1 MISVEENRIDVNEE
15 EKNSF
20 GKKEKKKLAFNCG
33 AFVLM
38 IIIGIVIANF
48 HGFTQQQEKNDKVDF
63 SGVTKICELSTLK
76 CYYHNVAELK
86 KDPDGIYKYGW
97 FKYGYKKLWME
108 YTGTIEVGIDVDQV
122 EVNEPDEN
130 NIVYVYVPD
139 ARITTVSADADSM
152 SEPISEA
159 GKFTKI
165 TSEDQSQA
173 FKQAQSDMQEKAEA
187 DDSILNRAKSNAKKL
202 IEQYIINVG
211 EQIGEQY
218 TVEWLNEPSNSKVE
232 AEETTEGEAE

>member
-20 GKKEKKKLAFNCG
+20 GKREKKKLAFNCG

-48 HGFTQQQEKNDKVDF
+48 HGFPEKQGENDKVDF
-63 SGVTKICELSTLK
+63 SGVTKICELSTLR

-97 FKYGYKKLWME
+97 FQYGYKKLFME

-122 EVNEPDEN
+122 EVHEPDEKN
-130 NIVYVYVPD
+130 VVYVYVPD
-139 ARITTVSADADSM
+139 ARITTVSADEESM
-152 SEPISEA
+152 SKPISDT
-159 GKFTKI
+159 GKFTEI
-165 TSEDQSQA
+165 TVEDQNKA
-173 FKQAQSDMQEKAEA
+173 FKDAQSNMQKEAEA
-187 DDSILNRAKSNAKKL
+187 DASILNRAKSNAKKL

-218 TVEWLNEPSNSKVE
+218 TVEWLDEPSNSKVE